1 MIIITIVTS
10 RKENLPSWVNLELS
24 LHSTIRK
31 HWSVL
36 SSSCCCLHQSSQNG
50 KHVQSLSMRLKDSL
64 IPKTHSLEPFQSI
77 SDHLKPSRTM
87 YGWDGI
93 QLRMY
98 NHNSTLA
105 LGTLTQFAVSSITSK
120 PKCPWLRITI
130 HLIASTFWAPGS
142 SATTPVCPRSGTSP
156 SWPWLQVLVVAIGIE
171 ILTFCSII
179 RMKMILFRLEESQS
193 RSITDDE
200 LRRRRLERFS
210 WQSGSRSWCWMCWVG
225 NVSKCGE
232 LDNVRVV
239 LILKK
244 YSERG
249 SSSLSSFS
257 SWSRSRLVNFF
268 HGKLYFLFLALGQ
281 SLVHFLEQQGRFL
294 LLQVIACIM
303 CHVICVLYITH
314 INQNPCNCLF
324 VLMPNKYTTHNLRN
338 LQNKKN
344 EETNKQGRIKT

>member
-1 MIIITIVTS
+1 MENMYNLCPWDSKTPWFPRLTVSNPFNASQTIL
-10 RKENLPSWVNLELS
+10 NLLGPCMGGMG
-24 LHSTIRK
+24 
-31 HWSVL
+31 
-36 SSSCCCLHQSSQNG
+36 SSSEC
-50 KHVQSLSMRLKDSL
+50 
-64 IPKTHSLEPFQSI
+64 
-77 SDHLKPSRTM
+77 
-87 YGWDGI
+87 
-93 QLRMY
+93 Y

-142 SATTPVCPRSGTSP
+142 SATTPVCPRSGASP
-156 SWPWLQVLVVAIGIE
+156 SWSWLQVLVVAIGIE

-257 SWSRSRLVNFF
+257 SWSRSRLVKTFLL
-268 HGKLYFLFLALGQ
+268 GKLFFFF
-281 SLVHFLEQQGRFL
+281 S
-294 LLQVIACIM
+294 LQVNLSFIFSSNKVVFSFFRWLLVSCVMWYVFYIYIA
-303 CHVICVLYITH
+303 H

-324 VLMPNKYTTHNLRN
+324 VLMPNKYSKQNLRN
-338 LQNKKN
+338 LQNKKRKK
-344 EETNKQGRIKT
+344 ERNKQYRWIQCKMMKHTHISRRDNAM

>member
-1 MIIITIVTS
+1 M
-10 RKENLPSWVNLELS
+10 EN
-24 LHSTIRK
+24 
-31 HWSVL
+31 
-36 SSSCCCLHQSSQNG
+36 
-50 KHVQSLSMRLKDSL
+50 
-64 IPKTHSLEPFQSI
+64 
-77 SDHLKPSRTM
+77 
-87 YGWDGI
+87 
-93 QLRMY
+93 MY
-98 NHNSTLA
+98 NHCPWDSKTPWFPRLTVSNPFKASQTILNLLGPCMGGMGSSSECFNRNSTLA
-105 LGTLTQFAVSSITSK
+105 LGTLTQFAVSSITST

-239 LILKK
+239 LIFNK
-244 YSERG
+244 SAERG

-281 SLVHFLEQQGRFL
+281 SLVHFLEQQGRFQ
-294 LLQVIACIM
+294 LLQVIACTM
-303 CHVICVLYITH
+303 CHVICVLYIYCTY
-314 INQNPCNCLF
+314 QP
-324 VLMPNKYTTHNLRN
+324 KS
-338 LQNKKN
+338 LQLSFRSHAQQIQHTKLEKFTKQKK
-344 EETNKQGRIKT
+344 EERNKQTIQMDSMQDDEAHPHHQTW